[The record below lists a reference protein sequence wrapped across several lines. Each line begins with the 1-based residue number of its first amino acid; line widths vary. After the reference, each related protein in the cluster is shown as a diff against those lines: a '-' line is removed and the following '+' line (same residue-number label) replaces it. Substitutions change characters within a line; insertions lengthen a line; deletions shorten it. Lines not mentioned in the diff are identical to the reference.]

1 MVNSQSNKAYYL
13 SDKFL
18 LWSILLLFGV
28 MSLSALIFGNGTFVD
43 VMRGYVSMD
52 QFLDGEAFN
61 TLNYNLASGKVSYFI
76 AWWTPGQYLLPYSLK
91 LLGLPLWF
99 SQGIWIVL
107 FTGLSLLG
115 YYRLF
120 QHFGFSKNRSL
131 LSVLIIQTNQ
141 LFFWN
146 TILYYGGS
154 LFEIGILPWFIL
166 FLLKIKSPFS
176 WKESLMYIL
185 VALGLFF
192 FKATFLLHAGI
203 GLAVLLLGYKKL
215 NIKNIAWIFFSGLVV
230 LAICYFGFLQ
240 FGETP
245 SGTKD
250 LAGYNNIPNS
260 YVLDFMTPLTS
271 LFGIFSNLSV
281 ILFKLLPYG
290 KTYFYVVLAVF
301 PILTFLGIWLLIR
314 VYSLNENARKLVQ
327 FTLLFFICF
336 WYFFFTDKAISYDFR
351 HFGPLAFC
359 FVPFGLDEIQKM
371 VKREWVFTAGINI
384 LLIFNLI
391 LFGLERVGFSYSMQ
405 NLDGLYV
412 SDSDFRA
419 YGNMKRVR
427 DLSPKDATYV
437 IKDSWGLMY
446 HLKGKNRIPIMHL
459 EGKWVV
465 KSGIEIANPKSF
477 NFPQELKDIQNL
489 VVFIPGFRQNLPSYL
504 TGFEWKYP
512 HVELD
517 RYHTIFVGKKLP

>member
-1 MVNSQSNKAYYL
+1 MNSSETERISFF
-13 SDKFL
+13 SDRIL
-18 LWSILLLFGV
+18 LRSILLLFGI

-99 SQGIWIVL
+99 SQGIWIAL

-154 LFEIGILPWFIL
+154 LFEIGLLPWFIL

-176 WKESLMYIL
+176 WKESIMYVL

-215 NIKNIAWIFFSGLVV
+215 NIKNIAWILFSGLVIF
-230 LAICYFGFLQ
+230 AICYFGFLQ

-245 SGTKD
+245 SGTTE
-250 LAGYNNIPNS
+250 LGNYNSIPNS
-260 YVLDFMTPLTS
+260 FWLDFMTPLAS
-271 LFGIFSNLSV
+271 LFGVFSNLSV
-281 ILFKLLPYG
+281 ILFKLLPYE
-290 KTYFYVVLAVF
+290 KTYFYLVLAVF
-301 PILTFLGIWLLIR
+301 PVLT
-314 VYSLNENARKLVQ
+314 
-327 FTLLFFICF
+327 
-336 WYFFFTDKAISYDFR
+336 
-351 HFGPLAFC
+351 
-359 FVPFGLDEIQKM
+359 
-371 VKREWVFTAGINI
+371 
-384 LLIFNLI
+384 
-391 LFGLERVGFSYSMQ
+391 
-405 NLDGLYV
+405 
-412 SDSDFRA
+412 
-419 YGNMKRVR
+419 
-427 DLSPKDATYV
+427 
-437 IKDSWGLMY
+437 
-446 HLKGKNRIPIMHL
+446 
-459 EGKWVV
+459 
-465 KSGIEIANPKSF
+465 
-477 NFPQELKDIQNL
+477 
-489 VVFIPGFRQNLPSYL
+489 
-504 TGFEWKYP
+504 
-512 HVELD
+512 
-517 RYHTIFVGKKLP
+517 